1 MCLSPA
7 AGAAAISARQLP
19 AAAEPVL
26 LALAAGVLGQAARIS
41 LDAASRTPAGPRLAP
56 RTAGTLMAAAAV
68 TALAVRVA
76 G

>member
-1 MCLSPA
+1 MCLSPV
-7 AGAAAISARQLP
+7 AGAAAIIAPQLP

-26 LALAAGVLGQAARIS
+26 LELAAGVLGQAARIS
-41 LDAASRTPAGPRLAP
+41 LDAAFGTPAGRRLAP

-68 TALAVRVA
+68 IALAVRIA